1 MAKQKRL
8 NRTTDMDNALFEAL
22 KTRVPEKDTGPD
34 PDDILSG
41 LFDDDEEEA
50 SQQLSGKNRDIS
62 VTLDDVD
69 RQYAQKIMELVR
81 HQTGEQIDMA
91 EAIKIALSLCS
102 MDEQEIGAAYRGI
115 TTRKHCD

>member
-22 KTRVPEKDTGPD
+22 KTRVPKKDTGPD

-41 LFDDDEEEA
+41 LFDDDEDEPL
-50 SQQLSGKNRDIS
+50 QQLSGENREIR

-81 HQTGEQIDMA
+81 HQTGEQIDLA
-91 EAIKIALSLCS
+91 QAIKIALALCPIN
-102 MDEQEIGAAYRGI
+102 EQEIGTAFAE
-115 TTRKHCD
+115 TRSRNHVE